1 MIYDCFAFFN
11 ELELLEIRLNELDA
25 VVDKFVIVEATRT
38 FQKNPKALI
47 FADNKHLFE
56 KFLPKIIHIVVDE
69 YPNFFSK
76 FRNPTPRDYDNHQ
89 KEFILKGIIDA
100 NDEDII
106 IVSDIDEIPRPYQ
119 ILAYKNINGVK
130 VFEQN
135 FYYYYLN
142 MLCIKSPNGTPD
154 LWRGPVMLRKKDINT
169 IRKVRTLRGKEGPG
183 ITIVPNGG
191 WHFSY
196 MGGVENIIT
205 KIEALS
211 HDEFNKKYYKDA
223 ARLKELIEKGMDIFD
238 RNQSYTTVNIDDTF
252 PLYLRERANSFAHLI
267 KTV

>member
-11 ELELLEIRLNELDA
+11 ELELLDIRLHELDA

-56 KFLPKIIHIVVDE
+56 KFLPKIIHIIVDE
-69 YPNFFSK
+69 YPGFFSK

-89 KEFILKGIIDA
+89 KEFILKGIKEA
-100 NDEDII
+100 TDEDII
-106 IVSDIDEIPRPYQ
+106 IISDVDEIPRPEQ
-119 ILAYKNINGVK
+119 IEAYKNDKGVK

-142 MLCIKSPNGTPD
+142 MLCIKSPDGTPD
-154 LWRGPVMLRKKDINT
+154 LWRGPVMLLKKDIKT
-169 IRKVRTLRGKEGPG
+169 IRKVRSLRGKEGSG

-196 MGGVENIIT
+196 MGGVQNIIT

-211 HDEFNKKYYKDA
+211 HDEFNKEYYKDSV
-223 ARLKELIEKGMDIFD
+223 RLKEILEKGLDIFD
-238 RNQSYTTVNIDDTF
+238 RNIAYTTVSVDHSF
-252 PLYLRERANSFAHLI
+252 PKYLRENIGCFAHLI
-267 KTV
+267 KST

>member
-69 YPNFFSK
+69 YPGFFSK

-89 KEFILKGIIDA
+89 KEFILKGIKDA
-100 NDEDII
+100 NPEDII
-106 IVSDIDEIPRPYQ
+106 IVSDIDEIPRPAQ
-119 ILAYKNINGVK
+119 IEAYRNVKGIK

-142 MLCIKSPNGTPD
+142 MLCIKSEDTPD
-154 LWRGPVMLRKKDINT
+154 LWRGPVMVLKKDIKT
-169 IRKVRTLRGKEGPG
+169 IRKVRTLRGKEGKN

-196 MGGVENIIT
+196 MGGVQNIIT

-211 HDEFNKKYYKDA
+211 HDEFNKEYYKDP
-223 ARLKELIEKGMDIFD
+223 ARLQEMIEKGMDIFD
-238 RNQSYTTVNIDDTF
+238 REQLYKTVVVDGSF
-252 PLYLRERANSFAHLI
+252 PRYLTEKIGSFSHLI
-267 KTV
+267 KAI